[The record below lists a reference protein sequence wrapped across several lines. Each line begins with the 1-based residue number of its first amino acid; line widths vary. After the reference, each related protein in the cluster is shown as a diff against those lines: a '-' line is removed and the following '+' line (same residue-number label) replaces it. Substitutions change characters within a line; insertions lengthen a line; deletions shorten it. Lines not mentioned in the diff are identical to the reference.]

1 MKHRNFFPQQTHF
14 IGVLAPDSITQTL
27 ENCRQYMN
35 QKYGCRSG
43 YGTPIHIT
51 LIPPFCLPEE
61 FSTEDLISA
70 IQEDVLFQ
78 KDFSGFSAHID
89 NFDAFGDRTIFA
101 KVSASS
107 RWTKLRN
114 KVFSAVSKVAPSSIR
129 KDTRPF
135 QPHLTVANRDIPEG
149 ISTEALAA
157 FKELNLIEDF
167 RINNITIFERKG
179 GSWKAAATLEF

>member
-1 MKHRNFFPQQTHF
+1 MKHRNFFPNQTHF
-14 IGVLAPDSITQTL
+14 IGVLVPDHITQTL

-35 QKYGCRSG
+35 QKYGCKSG

-61 FSTEDLISA
+61 FSTEDLVSA
-70 IQEDVLFQ
+70 IQKDVLFQ
-78 KDFSGFSAHID
+78 KDFSGFSVCID

-101 KVSASS
+101 KVTASS
-107 RWTKLRN
+107 HWTNLRN
-114 KVFSAVSKVAPSSIR
+114 KVFSAVSRLAPGSIR

-135 QPHLTVANRDIPEG
+135 QPHLTVANRDIPSG
-149 ISTEALAA
+149 VSTEALAS
-157 FKELNLIEDF
+157 FNELKLIENF
-167 RINNITIFERKG
+167 RADNITIFERKG